1 MTSAST
7 ASDRTASDSTESD
20 RTVSDRITSEDL
32 RPDHPRSDPVSRRA
46 LMVRGGWEGHHP
58 VEATELFVP
67 FLQAEGFEVRREDSP
82 AVYADAE
89 VMAGFDLII
98 PCVSMGQIEPEELAG
113 LRAAVE
119 AGAGMAGWHGGIVD
133 SYRDRTAYLQ
143 LVGGQFVCHP
153 SRHPDEPARSAEP
166 ARTENENDVVH
177 TVTVLPEAKA
187 HPITAGID
195 AFELVTEQ
203 YWMLT
208 DDYID
213 VLATTTQKVRDGDPW
228 HREVTSPAV
237 WTRQWGRG
245 RIAVCTPGHDLE
257 VLRDRNVRTII
268 ERSMLWAA
276 RPVGA

>member
-1 MTSAST
+1 MTADPTTPDPATADPTKTNPATADPTKTNPATPDPT
-7 ASDRTASDSTESD
+7 ASGPA
-20 RTVSDRITSEDL
+20 
-32 RPDHPRSDPVSRRA
+32 SRRA
-46 LMVRGGWEGHHP
+46 LLVRGGWEGHHP

-67 FLQAEGFEVRREDSP
+67 FLRAEGFEVRREDSP

-89 VMAGFDLII
+89 VMAGFDLIV
-98 PCVSMGQIEPEELAG
+98 PCVSMGEIEPEELAG
-113 LRAAVE
+113 LRAAIE

-133 SYRDRTAYLQ
+133 SYRDRTDYLQ

-166 ARTENENDVVH
+166 ARTKNENDVVH
-177 TVTVLPEAKA
+177 TVTVLPEAKD

-195 AFELVTEQ
+195 EFELVTEQ

-257 VLRDRNVRTII
+257 VLRDPNVRTII